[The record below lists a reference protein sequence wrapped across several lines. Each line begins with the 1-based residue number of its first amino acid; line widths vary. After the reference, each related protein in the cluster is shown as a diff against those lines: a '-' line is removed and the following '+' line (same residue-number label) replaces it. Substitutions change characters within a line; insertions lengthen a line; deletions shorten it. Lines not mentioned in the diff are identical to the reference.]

1 MDGFTMSKKINFILS
16 IIMVIS
22 MVMMSS
28 CSSSTQLTD
37 IEKEGIQY
45 IHELEKVARD
55 VYLYFYDKWGTSVQ
69 NVISGS
75 EQNHM
80 DIMKALIDKYN
91 LDDTVES
98 NDHGYFNNGDLQQ
111 LYNSLIES
119 GSSSEVDALSTAAM
133 IEEYDIVEIRKY
145 NINTD
150 KEDIVSAYNELT
162 TGSENHLR
170 VFVAK
175 LKDNMVEY
183 QPQYL
188 SQQDFNQIIGTETT
202 GTTTTTTTVS
212 TSIGVTFSELAV
224 KGEQSYN
231 SNCINCHGNSLSTM
245 SGSSATLSRY
255 QNAQNLLEK
264 IATMPAGGKQAQ
276 WEILSYLLLEH
287 YWVSGDAIFN
297 ADTLSQIPL
306 SQ

>member
-1 MDGFTMSKKINFILS
+1 MDGVAMSKKINFLLS
-16 IIMVIS
+16 VIIVIS
-22 MVMMSS
+22 IVMLSS
-28 CSSSTQLTD
+28 CSSSTKLTD

-45 IHELEKVARD
+45 VYEMEKVARD
-55 VYLYFYDKWGTSVQ
+55 VYQYFYDKWGTAVQ

-98 NDHGYFNNGDLQQ
+98 NDHGNFNNADLQQ

-133 IEEYDIVEIRKY
+133 IEEYDIVEINKY
-145 NINTD
+145 NSNTD

-170 VFVAK
+170 VFVTK

-188 SQQDFNQIIGTETT
+188 SQQDYDRIVGTETT
-202 GTTTTTTTVS
+202 VTTTSTTVS

-224 KGEQSYN
+224 KGERSYN
-231 SNCINCHGNSLSTM
+231 SICINCHGSSLSTM
-245 SGSSATLSRY
+245 SGSYTTLSLY
-255 QNAQNLLEK
+255 QNAQNLLQK
-264 IATMPAGGKQAQ
+264 IATMPISGKQAQ
-276 WEILSYLLLEH
+276 WEVLSYLLLEH
-287 YWVSGDAIFN
+287 DWVSGDTIFN
-297 ADTLSQIPL
+297 ADTLSQISL